1 MEASPQQ
8 RNFVEVCSVEEI
20 WEGEMQCFSVRDA
33 AIPFLKLDGASFCSL
48 IKGDAPIRGSPLSRA
63 IWTVRF

>member
-33 AIPFLKLDGASFCSL
+33 AILLLKLDGRFRAYQGRC
-48 IKGDAPIRGSPLSRA
+48 PIRGSPLSRA